1 MQKNLIVQDIPE
13 WTNLQQVVHLE
24 CSTKCLQHLD
34 KDPYDKEF
42 CGYSPYMI
50 PLLVGWS
57 REVSARNFEFFF

>member
-1 MQKNLIVQDIPE
+1 MQKNLTVQDIPE
-13 WTNLQQVVHLE
+13 WNKLQQVVHLQ
-24 CSTKCLQHLD
+24 CSARCLQLLD

-57 REVSARNFEFFF
+57 REVNASYL